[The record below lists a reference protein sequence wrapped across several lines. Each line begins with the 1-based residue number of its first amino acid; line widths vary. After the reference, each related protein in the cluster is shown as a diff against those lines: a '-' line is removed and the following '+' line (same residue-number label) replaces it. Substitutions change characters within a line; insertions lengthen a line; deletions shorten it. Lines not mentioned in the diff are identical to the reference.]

1 MVFESPHG
9 RHFGLKG
16 KKIMTAMLS
25 TKELASLYTS
35 LEAPV
40 AVADLLDRGTPL
52 SDDESF
58 ALTIMFSEMT
68 AQRAVISLACCM
80 QVIASRFDA
89 DPGLTASLKLQ
100 SDFILD
106 DYAPL
111 WLQQNAKGTKGKDM
125 AEWSV
130 YMQEDLEATCDL
142 LMICADIFGTSSVAA
157 AEICTILQDQAAAHA
172 EALDHATFE
181 ADLLAE
187 AAQQPAENPAAAYTN
202 NVIQFPFGRRA

>member
-1 MVFESPHG
+1 
-9 RHFGLKG
+9 
-16 KKIMTAMLS
+16 MTAMLS

-40 AVADLLDRGTPL
+40 VVADLLDRGTPL

-58 ALTIMFSEMT
+58 ALTIMLSEMT

-80 QVIASRFDA
+80 QMIASRFDT
-89 DPGLTASLKLQ
+89 DPGLTASLKMQ

-111 WLQQNAKGTKGKDM
+111 WLQQEAKGTKGKDM

-142 LMICADIFGTSSVAA
+142 LMICADIFGPQSVAA

-172 EALDHATFE
+172 EALDHAAFE

-187 AAQQPAENPAAAYTN
+187 AVQPAPAATYTD
-202 NVIQFPFGRRA
+202 NVIPFPFGRRA

>member
-1 MVFESPHG
+1 
-9 RHFGLKG
+9 
-16 KKIMTAMLS
+16 MTAMLS

-35 LEAPV
+35 LEAPIV
-40 AVADLLDRGTPL
+40 VADMLDRGTPL

-68 AQRAVISLACCM
+68 AERAVISLACCM
-80 QVIASRFDA
+80 QMIASRFDTDA
-89 DPGLTASLKLQ
+89 GLTASLKIQ

-111 WLQQNAKGTKGKDM
+111 WLKQEAKGAAGKDM
-125 AEWSV
+125 AQWSV

-142 LMICADIFGTSSVAA
+142 LMICADIFGPSSVAA

-172 EALDHATFE
+172 EALDHAVFE
-181 ADLLAE
+181 ADLI
-187 AAQQPAENPAAAYTN
+187 AENDQVPEVAYTN
-202 NVIQFPFGRRA
+202 NVIQFPFARRT